1 MRRESAV
8 VRMIIATIK
17 NKVRSAERLKE
28 GWYLR
33 SNLNPLKRTYKKR
46 RKMRKGK
53 TSILE

>member
-17 NKVRSAERLKE
+17 NKVRSAERLTE

-46 RKMRKGK
+46 RKMRGN
-53 TSILE
+53 